1 MPLQCSEC
9 QNKELKFQPLQF
21 EVIKGQPRSAFGLTC
36 TKCGHIEEIIKIKAP
51 SKQSPSVDMRNYI
64 KIVDY
69 NALKSKF
76 EALTRKLNSINIK
89 AHEVNASGEIQLE
102 PIDPNKPTG
111 ILDPKLQ
118 QKNLNAQTQA
128 AQPSDRGATPEEG
141 PESSGPEVDR

>member
-1 MPLQCSEC
+1 MPLQCSDC

-36 TKCGHIEEIIKIKAP
+36 TSCGHIEEIIKIKAP

-69 NALKSKF
+69 NALKTKY

-89 AHEVNASGEIQLE
+89 AHEVSASGEIQLE
-102 PIDPNKPTG
+102 PIDPKKPAG
-111 ILDPKLQ
+111 IPNPKLQ
-118 QKNLNAQTQA
+118 QQNLNAQTQA
-128 AQPSDRGATPEEG
+128 AQSSNAGANPADPTAPS
-141 PESSGPEVDR
+141 S